1 MDLKSSRSEIHGFRY
16 PNQPATYLSLGVI
29 LGLFLNL
36 LDELLG
42 FGAFLILQTKCLILG
57 EARERALAGDQTSH
71 WNHELIAIANPNGNR
86 NAALRLVNQNK
97 PHTFSD
103 HLPRPLSLSS
113 LAPASC

>member
-1 MDLKSSRSEIHGFRY
+1 MEISGMDLKSSRSEIHGFRY

-57 EARERALAGDQTSH
+57 EARESISGR
-71 WNHELIAIANPNGNR
+71 
-86 NAALRLVNQNK
+86 
-97 PHTFSD
+97 SD
-103 HLPRPLSLSS
+103 ESLES
-113 LAPASC
+113 